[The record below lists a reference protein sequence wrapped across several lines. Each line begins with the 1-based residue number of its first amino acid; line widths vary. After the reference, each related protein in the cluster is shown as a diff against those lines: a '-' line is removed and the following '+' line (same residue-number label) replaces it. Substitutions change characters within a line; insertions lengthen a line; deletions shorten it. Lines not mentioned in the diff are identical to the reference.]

1 MGRGPAG
8 RSQQQRMGGG
18 GRERVGVDWLEGWG
32 APGAP
37 PSGCLL
43 HLSVQVDPGIGNMQA
58 ACPASLL
65 RIGWKEL

>member
-1 MGRGPAG
+1 MGRGPAV
-8 RSQQQRMGGG
+8 RSQQQAGVERMGGVG
-18 GRERVGVDWLEGWG
+18 LGRLEGWR

-37 PSGCLL
+37 SFSLPFAPL
-43 HLSVQVDPGIGNMQA
+43 VQVDPGLSNMQA